1 MISYV
6 RMTIFKIVI
15 EYAKM
20 NMKKKSKAV
29 EQSVRVLALQVWCQ
43 NPYYNIPTPFK
54 QLVSAPLLNARQQA

>member
-29 EQSVRVLALQVWCQ
+29 EQSVRVLALQVWC
-43 NPYYNIPTPFK
+43 
-54 QLVSAPLLNARQQA
+54 